1 MSLVLP
7 VKSIDDEE
15 LGACPVGVCLAADGG
30 NVEDAD
36 RVGVSMVAVGAA
48 VRGDVDG
55 VRGVHEVERP
65 AGKLVRVAALRSCT
79 SHSALQDLRMEKNHG
94 DVMIRRHTRWR
105 RPSGVED
112 NAFPRRGG

>member
-7 VKSIDDEE
+7 VEAIDDEE
-15 LGACPVGVCLAADGG
+15 LGACPAGVRLAVDGG
-30 NVEDAD
+30 NVEDVD
-36 RVGVSMVAVGAA
+36 RVGVSVAAGGAA

-79 SHSALQDLRMEKNHG
+79 SHSALQAR
-94 DVMIRRHTRWR
+94 
-105 RPSGVED
+105 
-112 NAFPRRGG
+112 